1 MEHVEELKP
10 IEGLRD
16 PVLLTGFRVHERA
29 GRLAARCIN
38 QLVDEWRAEAVAKI
52 DMTPFLDL
60 AFNRPQIRR
69 SETESSI
76 TWPDATL
83 YLTRSAAPDR
93 DLLLFSSV
101 EPNFLWPTFVETIA
115 SYLQHLGVQTLIT
128 MRAHPGVVPHTR
140 PAPIYLTA
148 TDRDLQ
154 LLFGIQANAAKYEG
168 PSSIAGVLAARAQAL
183 GWATAEL
190 AVVQPD
196 YFPRM
201 PCAEAMIS
209 LFNLIDKALGTTT
222 SLDTLRE
229 TASAQR
235 EMLDGATAASE
246 GARVEVENRER
257 SYDQGALELE
267 FLSPSQT
274 PSNLPAAEEIVDEI
288 ERFLRQSKSED

>member
-1 MEHVEELKP
+1 MEHLEELKP
-10 IEGLRD
+10 IEGLRN

-140 PAPIYLTA
+140 PAP
-148 TDRDLQ
+148 
-154 LLFGIQANAAKYEG
+154 NAAKYEG

-235 EMLDGATAASE
+235 EMLDGATSASE
-246 GARVEVENRER
+246 EARVEVENRER

-274 PSNLPAAEEIVDEI
+274 PSNLPAAEQIVDEI
-288 ERFLRQSKSED
+288 ERFFRQSRSED

>member
-10 IEGLRD
+10 IEGLRN
-16 PVLLTGFRVHERA
+16 PVLLTGFRVQERA

-38 QLVDEWRAEAVAKI
+38 HLVDQWRAEAVAEI
-52 DMTPFLDL
+52 DMAPFLDL
-60 AFNRPQIRR
+60 AFNRPQIQRT
-69 SETESSI
+69 ETESSI
-76 TWPDATL
+76 TWPVATL

-93 DLLLFSSV
+93 DLLLFSSA
-101 EPNFLWPTFVETIA
+101 EPNFRWPTFVETLA
-115 SYLQHLGVQTLIT
+115 SYVQHLGVQTLVT

-140 PAPIYLTA
+140 PAPVYLTA
-148 TDRDLQ
+148 MGRDLR
-154 LLFGIQANAAKYEG
+154 LLFGVQANEAKYEG
-168 PSSIAGVLAARAQAL
+168 PSSIAGVLAARSQAL
-183 GWATAEL
+183 GWDTAEL

-209 LFNLIDKALGTTT
+209 LFTLIDKALGTTT

-235 EMLDGATAASE
+235 EMLDGATSASE
-246 GARVEVENRER
+246 EARVEVENRER

-274 PSNLPAAEEIVDEI
+274 PSDLPAAEEVVEAI
-288 ERFLRQSKSED
+288 ERFFRHSESED